1 MLGYKNHK
9 TFSFLITGVIGLSI
23 LILAIT
29 IGESLLGEFGEK
41 GLTLVGSIIV
51 AYAHYRNYRTCQN
64 LDCTCHEE

>member
-1 MLGYKNHK
+1 M
-9 TFSFLITGVIGLSI
+9 IGLSI

-51 AYAHYRNYRTCQN
+51 AYAHYRNYQTCQN

>member
-51 AYAHYRNYRTCQN
+51 AYSHFGNYRTCQN

>member
-9 TFSFLITGVIGLSI
+9 TFSFLITGMIGLSI

-29 IGESLLGEFGEK
+29 IGESLLGEFGERS
-41 GLTLVGSIIV
+41 LTLVGSIIV
-51 AYAHYRNYRTCQN
+51 AYAHYRNYRTSQN